1 MWKWR
6 LFIKKDLKQFT
17 VRLTEDDHIKLIYQ
31 ARKLNISQSEF
42 LRELIRKNLF
52 YDIKEYNELLDDL
65 RKATRNLSNNINQIA
80 KKVNSTAMLNEL
92 EEAKKLHEEIVKI
105 WQLLKS

>member
-1 MWKWR
+1 M
-6 LFIKKDLKQFT
+6 KKDLRQFT

-31 ARKLNISQSEF
+31 AKKLNISQAEF
-42 LRELIRKNLF
+42 LRELIRKNLL
-52 YDIKEYNELLDDL
+52 YDIKEYNDLLDDL

-80 KKVNSTAMLNEL
+80 KKINSTAMINELNEA
-92 EEAKKLHEEIVKI
+92 EKLHEEIVKI

>member
-1 MWKWR
+1 M
-6 LFIKKDLKQFT
+6 KKDLKQFT

-42 LRELIRKNLF
+42 LRELIRKKLF

-80 KKVNSTAMLNEL
+80 KKVNSTAMINEL
-92 EEAKKLHEEIVKI
+92 EEAKKLHKEIVKI

>member
-1 MWKWR
+1 M
-6 LFIKKDLKQFT
+6 KKTLKQFT

-80 KKVNSTAMLNEL
+80 KKVNSTAMINEL
-92 EEAKKLHEEIVKI
+92 EEAKKLHKEIVKI

>member
-1 MWKWR
+1 M
-6 LFIKKDLKQFT
+6 KKDLRQFT
-17 VRLTEDDHIKLIYQ
+17 VRLTKDDHIKLVYQ
-31 ARKLNISQSEF
+31 AKKLNISQAEF
-42 LRELIRKNLF
+42 LRELIRKNLL

-80 KKVNSTAMLNEL
+80 KKINSTAMINELNEA
-92 EEAKKLHEEIVKI
+92 EKLHEEIVKI

>member
-1 MWKWR
+1 M
-6 LFIKKDLKQFT
+6 KKDLRQFT
-17 VRLTEDDHIKLIYQ
+17 VRLTEDDHIKLVYQ
-31 ARKLNISQSEF
+31 AKKLNISQAEF
-42 LRELIRKNLF
+42 LRELIRKNLL

-80 KKVNSTAMLNEL
+80 KKINSSAMINELNEA
-92 EEAKKLHEEIVKI
+92 EKLHEEIVKI

>member
-1 MWKWR
+1 M
-6 LFIKKDLKQFT
+6 KKDLRQFT

-31 ARKLNISQSEF
+31 AKKLNISQAEF
-42 LRELIRKNLF
+42 LRELIRKNLSD
-52 YDIKEYNELLDDL
+52 DIKEYNELLNDL

-92 EEAKKLHEEIVKI
+92 EEAKKLQEEIVKI
-105 WQLLKS
+105 WQLLKL

>member
-1 MWKWR
+1 M
-6 LFIKKDLKQFT
+6 KKDLRQFI
-17 VRLTEDDHIKLIYQ
+17 VRLTKDDHIKLIYQ
-31 ARKLNISQSEF
+31 AKKLNISQAEF
-42 LRELIRKNLF
+42 LRELIRKNLL

-80 KKVNSTAMLNEL
+80 KKINSTAMINELNEA
-92 EEAKKLHEEIVKI
+92 EKLHEEIVKI

>member
-1 MWKWR
+1 M
-6 LFIKKDLKQFT
+6 KKDLRQFT

-31 ARKLNISQSEF
+31 EKKLNISQAEF
-42 LRELIRKNLF
+42 LRELIRKNLL

-65 RKATRNLSNNINQIA
+65 RKAIRNLSNNINQIA
-80 KKVNSTAMLNEL
+80 KKINSTAMINELNEA
-92 EEAKKLHEEIVKI
+92 EKLHEEIVKI

>member
-1 MWKWR
+1 M
-6 LFIKKDLKQFT
+6 KKDLRQFT

-31 ARKLNISQSEF
+31 AKKLNISQAEF
-42 LRELIRKNLF
+42 LRELIRKNLL

-65 RKATRNLSNNINQIA
+65 REATRNLSNNINQIA
-80 KKVNSTAMLNEL
+80 KKINSTAMINELNEA
-92 EEAKKLHEEIVKI
+92 EKLHEEIVKI

>member
-1 MWKWR
+1 M
-6 LFIKKDLKQFT
+6 KKDLKQFT

-80 KKVNSTAMLNEL
+80 KKVNSTAMINEL
-92 EEAKKLHEEIVKI
+92 EEAKKLQEEIVKI

>member
-1 MWKWR
+1 M
-6 LFIKKDLKQFT
+6 KKDLRQFT
-17 VRLTEDDHIKLIYQ
+17 VRLTEDDHIKLVYQ
-31 ARKLNISQSEF
+31 AKKLNISQAEF
-42 LRELIRKNLF
+42 LRELIRKNLL

-80 KKVNSTAMLNEL
+80 KKVNSTAMINEL
-92 EEAKKLHEEIVKI
+92 EEAKKLHKEIVKI

>member
-1 MWKWR
+1 M
-6 LFIKKDLKQFT
+6 KKDLKKFT
-17 VRLTEDDHIKLIYQ
+17 VRLTDDDHIKLVYQ
-31 ARKLNISQSEF
+31 AKKLNVSQSEL
-42 LRELIRKNLF
+42 LRELIRKNMF

-80 KKVNSTAMLNEL
+80 KKINSTAMINEL
-92 EEAKKLHEEIVKI
+92 EEAKKLHEEIRKI

>member
-1 MWKWR
+1 M
-6 LFIKKDLKQFT
+6 KKDLKQFT

-42 LRELIRKNLF
+42 LRELIRKNLL

>member
-1 MWKWR
+1 M
-6 LFIKKDLKQFT
+6 
-17 VRLTEDDHIKLIYQ
+17 
-31 ARKLNISQSEF
+31 
-42 LRELIRKNLF
+42 RELIRKNLL

-80 KKVNSTAMLNEL
+80 KKINSTAMINEL
-92 EEAKKLHEEIVKI
+92 DEAEKLHEEIVKI

>member
-1 MWKWR
+1 M
-6 LFIKKDLKQFT
+6 KKDLRQFT

-31 ARKLNISQSEF
+31 AKKLNISQAEF
-42 LRELIRKNLF
+42 LRELIRKNLSD
-52 YDIKEYNELLDDL
+52 DIKEYNELLNDL

-105 WQLLKS
+105 WQLLKL

>member
-1 MWKWR
+1 M
-6 LFIKKDLKQFT
+6 KKDLKKFT
-17 VRLTEDDHIKLIYQ
+17 VRLTDDDHIKLVYQ
-31 ARKLNISQSEF
+31 AKKLNVSQSEL
-42 LRELIRKNLF
+42 LRELIRKNMF

-80 KKVNSTAMLNEL
+80 KKINSTAMINQL
-92 EEAKKLHEEIVKI
+92 EEAKKLHEEIRKI

>member
-1 MWKWR
+1 M
-6 LFIKKDLKQFT
+6 KKDLKQFT

-80 KKVNSTAMLNEL
+80 KKVNSTAMINEL

>member
-1 MWKWR
+1 M
-6 LFIKKDLKQFT
+6 KKDLKQFT

>member
-1 MWKWR
+1 M
-6 LFIKKDLKQFT
+6 KKDLRQFT
-17 VRLTEDDHIKLIYQ
+17 VRLTKDDHIKLVYQ
-31 ARKLNISQSEF
+31 AKKLNISQAEF
-42 LRELIRKNLF
+42 LRELIRKNLL

-80 KKVNSTAMLNEL
+80 KKINSTAMINEL
-92 EEAKKLHEEIVKI
+92 DEAEKLHEEIVKI

>member
-1 MWKWR
+1 M
-6 LFIKKDLKQFT
+6 KKDLRQFT
-17 VRLTEDDHIKLIYQ
+17 VRLTKDDHIKLIYQ
-31 ARKLNISQSEF
+31 AKKLNISQAEF
-42 LRELIRKNLF
+42 LRELIRKNLL

-80 KKVNSTAMLNEL
+80 KKINSTAMINELNEA
-92 EEAKKLHEEIVKI
+92 EKLHEEIVKI